1 MHEVLCAVTAGHSM
15 QRICH
20 LAKLGELMLTRQG
33 RAALGIATAGL
44 ALFAGWMLWNLGD
57 PSTAIGAG
65 GVGAVLFSAFATG
78 CALTAAKRG
87 CGAERIAW
95 SCLAVGFAG
104 CVVGDLFWAYFEITA
119 QTRPPFP
126 TPADAA
132 YLLLPLCVCAAAVF
146 GPTNSSRRGFRLLLD
161 GVIVAAS
168 LFVVAWSVGLRVVY
182 ESGNVSG
189 VSFAVSVAYPL
200 AALAMVTVLALVLCK
215 TPKGKRLSQ
224 SLLLAGLIV
233 IGFTS
238 GLFVYMNAHA
248 PLNDGL
254 LVLGWVVGMYLI
266 GAAGLTFT
274 PNPAADVEPQS
285 PPSRLSLWLPYAP
298 VPFAAVAGAEE
309 LAPAVGTEPILV
321 AGLVLIAAALTRQLI
336 LLDQNRR
343 LLVTVADIALRDSL
357 TGLANRTLFSD
368 RLAHAMQLRLRNAAP
383 VAVLLL
389 DLVDFKRV
397 NDNLG
402 HSAGDE
408 LLCDV
413 ADRIQQA
420 TRTGDTVARLGG
432 DEFAILIE
440 DDPEIA
446 HDTAQRVV
454 EAFDEPFSVEGREV
468 FVRPS
473 LGLAVAP
480 CVSEADVSADDLFRR
495 ADLAMYSAKRAHFC
509 GVQTFTSDMRLD
521 TAELPASNHQKKK
534 PGRRDGIVR
543 IRLLGDLRRA
553 IDERRLSLVY
563 QPKYSLATGAVV
575 GVEALV
581 RWPHPHLGTLDP
593 GDFLPLVRQN
603 GLMPALTEMVLVRA
617 VEECADWHAAGIDI
631 PVAINLSAPSLDDD
645 TLPER
650 IMAVLAQNGLA
661 AESLSVEITEDLLLA
676 SVIRTRTVLD
686 RLRENG
692 IRVAI
697 DDFGSGYATMTYL
710 RELPIDEL
718 KLDRQFVAPIL
729 HDARAAAIV
738 RSVIGLADTFGI
750 TTVAEGVGDRA
761 TAERLKEY
769 GCAYVQGHYFSPPVS
784 AKAIRLGV
792 LGSALVDSRIT
803 ATAAIRPSSA

>member
-1 MHEVLCAVTAGHSM
+1 M
-15 QRICH
+15 
-20 LAKLGELMLTRQG
+20 
-33 RAALGIATAGL
+33 
-44 ALFAGWMLWNLGD
+44 
-57 PSTAIGAG
+57 
-65 GVGAVLFSAFATG
+65 
-78 CALTAAKRG
+78 
-87 CGAERIAW
+87 
-95 SCLAVGFAG
+95 
-104 CVVGDLFWAYFEITA
+104 
-119 QTRPPFP
+119 
-126 TPADAA
+126 
-132 YLLLPLCVCAAAVF
+132 
-146 GPTNSSRRGFRLLLD
+146 
-161 GVIVAAS
+161 
-168 LFVVAWSVGLRVVY
+168 
-182 ESGNVSG
+182 
-189 VSFAVSVAYPL
+189 
-200 AALAMVTVLALVLCK
+200 
-215 TPKGKRLSQ
+215 
-224 SLLLAGLIV
+224 
-233 IGFTS
+233 
-238 GLFVYMNAHA
+238 
-248 PLNDGL
+248 
-254 LVLGWVVGMYLI
+254 LGWGIGMYLI
-266 GAAGLTFT
+266 GVAGLTFEPKT
-274 PNPAADVEPQS
+274 ATGVEVQR
-285 PPSRLSLWLPYAP
+285 PPSRTALWLPYLP
-298 VPFAAVAGAEE
+298 VPFAVVLGAIELWPVARTG
-309 LAPAVGTEPILV
+309 PILV
-321 AGLVLIAAALTRQLI
+321 AGLTLILAALLRQFT
-336 LLDQNRR
+336 LLHENRR

-357 TGLANRTLFSD
+357 TGLANRALFAD

-408 LLCDV
+408 LLRDV

-440 DDPEIA
+440 DDPQIA
-446 HDTAQRVV
+446 HDVAQRVV
-454 EAFDEPFSVEGREV
+454 EAFDEPVSVEGREV

-521 TAELPASNHQKKK
+521 TAELPASNHQKK
-534 PGRRDGIVR
+534 PGRRDGTVR

-553 IDERRLSLVY
+553 IDEHRLSLVY

-575 GVEALV
+575 GAEALV

-617 VEECADWHAAGIDI
+617 VEECAGWHAAGIDI

-792 LGSALVDSRIT
+792 LGAALVDSRIT
-803 ATAAIRPSSA
+803 ATAATRPSSA